1 MKKLLRLTVA
11 ALMLATAQVSTAQ
24 IKMAPNYFK
33 ADPAIYKYRMAQVV
47 EWKDTEDE
55 QITKYT
61 YNKQGCLVKEEYK
74 KGEGPAI
81 YAYNYTY
88 DQQGYMIQ
96 KEEVALK
103 TNNNVPIVSS
113 RHTFKRNEY
122 GYVTEYT
129 RATHHTT
136 EPDEITLT
144 EDVIMDFVY
153 NDKMRLDHVDIR
165 QFDYPTDKIEEKVG
179 RVCKVEY
186 NDAGLVSCVSQIYPD
201 NNELVWKEEFT
212 YDEKGRR
219 ISIKK
224 VPGPNYTS
232 QQTLTWTW
240 HYDDDGDIDIHSS
253 SNGFSKEFKYDKE
266 KLASETFMPLE
277 ATEAEWALQG
287 PLNCTLFKELPMEKY
302 FKHAPVSETT
312 EESEII
318 YEAVGTPDNI
328 SNATTTQKLLKAQVN
343 GNRLTVEMPA
353 ELVGKT
359 LNIFNAA
366 GTCADSYTAK
376 QMQTT
381 IDLSNFAP
389 GMYILSIDNQ
399 AVKFVK

>member
-61 YNKQGCLVKEEYK
+61 YDKQGCLVKEEYK

-232 QQTLTWTW
+232 
-240 HYDDDGDIDIHSS
+240 
-253 SNGFSKEFKYDKE
+253 
-266 KLASETFMPLE
+266 LASETFMPLE

>member
-1 MKKLLRLTVA
+1 
-11 ALMLATAQVSTAQ
+11 
-24 IKMAPNYFK
+24 
-33 ADPAIYKYRMAQVV
+33 
-47 EWKDTEDE
+47 
-55 QITKYT
+55 
-61 YNKQGCLVKEEYK
+61 
-74 KGEGPAI
+74 
-81 YAYNYTY
+81 
-88 DQQGYMIQ
+88 MIQ

-343 GNRLTVEMPA
+343 GNRLIVEMPA

>member
-61 YNKQGCLVKEEYK
+61 YDKQGCLVKEEYK

-129 RATHHTT
+129 RATHHGT
-136 EPDEITLT
+136 EPDEKTM
-144 EDVIMDFVY
+144 EFFYD
-153 NDKMRLDHVDIR
+153 NNMRLDHVDIR

-253 SNGFSKEFKYDKE
+253 SNGFGKEFKYDKE

-312 EESEII
+312 EESEIV

>member
-61 YNKQGCLVKEEYK
+61 YDKQGCLVKEEYK

-353 ELVGKT
+353 EHVAKT

-366 GTCADSYTAK
+366 GT
-376 QMQTT
+376 
-381 IDLSNFAP
+381 
-389 GMYILSIDNQ
+389 
-399 AVKFVK
+399 